1 MKETAGIA
9 VIYQDKILLV
19 HPTNSKWMGSY
30 SIPKGHIEKS
40 ESKKEAAKREFYE
53 ETGIKIKLKLGKP
66 IELKYITI
74 KKVLWFYVLHI
85 DSLDEIGLKTE
96 VVPKNQL
103 QLSEVDWCGFV
114 SKKEAIKR
122 INRNMLEII
131 KYV

>member
-1 MKETAGIA
+1 MNETAGIA

-40 ESKKEAAKREFYE
+40 ESKKETAKREFYE
-53 ETGIKIKLKLGKP
+53 ETGIEIKSKLGKP
-66 IELKYITI
+66 IELNYITI
-74 KKVLWFYVLHI
+74 KKRLWFYLLRI
-85 DSLDEIGLKTE
+85 ESLDEIGLDAE